1 MICEPNGNEATN
13 PVEVESES
21 NGDSIKDNNEQKNLT
36 EDTESKSEVMDE
48 VKMKTE
54 NENEATK
61 PEFRESNG
69 HEPNADNV
77 KKGELNNNKGTKPVE
92 VEKIELN
99 GDDAKENNDPKKL
112 TEDTESKSEV
122 VDEVKTETE
131 NENKATKSEVRE
143 KDNEVTDDKQT
154 KTDNNKDDNENE
166 AKKKSEDK
174 EKIHLSKS
182 FIAISAKPTRER
194 GGTRAK
200 YMYRLARQLKNRDR
214 TEPTKDEWSDLTSLT
229 DTSTMGSGPNLE
241 DLTES
246 VM

>member
-21 NGDSIKDNNEQKNLT
+21 NGDSIKDNNEQKKLT
-36 EDTESKSEVMDE
+36 EDIESKSEVMDE

-77 KKGELNNNKGTKPVE
+77 KKGEPNNNKGTKPVE
-92 VEKIELN
+92 VKKIESN

-122 VDEVKTETE
+122 VNEVKTETE
-131 NENKATKSEVRE
+131 NKNEATKPEVRE

-154 KTDNNKDDNENE
+154 KNW
-166 AKKKSEDK
+166 
-174 EKIHLSKS
+174 
-182 FIAISAKPTRER
+182 
-194 GGTRAK
+194 
-200 YMYRLARQLKNRDR
+200 Q
-214 TEPTKDEWSDLTSLT
+214 
-229 DTSTMGSGPNLE
+229 
-241 DLTES
+241 
-246 VM
+246 